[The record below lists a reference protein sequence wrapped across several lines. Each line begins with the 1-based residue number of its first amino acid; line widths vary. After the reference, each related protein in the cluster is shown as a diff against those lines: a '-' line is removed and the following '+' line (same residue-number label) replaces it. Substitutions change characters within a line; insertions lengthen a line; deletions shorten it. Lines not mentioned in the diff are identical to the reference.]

1 MNSLRPKLAQG
12 LLLPFCAFL
21 LATGVQ
27 AQSVE
32 QVLQAD
38 AEITDAAR
46 AGQQE
51 INQIADETQRV
62 IDEYRTVAK
71 QVEGL
76 KVYNAQL
83 ALQIEDQERDIASL
97 DRSID
102 EASRFEAQ
110 LAPVME
116 EMIES
121 LRQFVELDLPFRL
134 DERRESVERLQT
146 NLGRSDITSAEKFRQ
161 ILEVYSIEQD
171 YGLNLETYESTI
183 QLNGVE
189 TDVNI
194 FRMGRIAMVYQT
206 LDQAQTGAWNKQ
218 TGSWE
223 TLSPGDY
230 QRAVVDA
237 IKIAKKQA
245 AIDIISLPVSAPQG

>member
-1 MNSLRPKLAQG
+1 MKSLRPKLAQG
-12 LLLPFCAFL
+12 LLLPICGLL
-21 LATGVQ
+21 LATGAQ

-38 AEITDAAR
+38 AEITADAR
-46 AGQQE
+46 EGQQE
-51 INQIADETQRV
+51 INQIADQTQRI

-83 ALQIEDQERDIASL
+83 ALQIADQERDIASL

-110 LAPVME
+110 LAPVMV

-121 LRQFVELDLPFRL
+121 LRQFIELDLPFRL
-134 DERRESVERLQT
+134 DERRASVERLQE

-171 YGLNLETYESTI
+171 YGLNLETYEDTVE
-183 QLNGVE
+183 LNGVE

-194 FRMGRIAMVYQT
+194 FRLGRVAMVYQT
-206 LDQAQTGAWNKQ
+206 LDQAQTGAWDKSAGQWVNLP
-218 TGSWE
+218 S
-223 TLSPGDY
+223 GDY
-230 QRAVVDA
+230 QSAVADA

-245 AIDIISLPVSAPQG
+245 AIDIISLPVPAPQG